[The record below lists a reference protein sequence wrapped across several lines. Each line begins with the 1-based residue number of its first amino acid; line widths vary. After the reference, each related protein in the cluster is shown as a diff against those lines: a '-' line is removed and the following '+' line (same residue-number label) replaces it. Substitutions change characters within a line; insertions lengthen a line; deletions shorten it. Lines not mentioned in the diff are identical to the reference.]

1 MSITLAKTAG
11 FCFGVDRG
19 VTLVYRLLSE
29 GKRVCT
35 LGPIIHNPQVV
46 EDFKKRGVRI
56 VSAPEEVMPDE
67 VMVIRS
73 HGVAADVYKKADALG
88 VKYEDATCPF
98 VAKIHRIVAGC
109 KSDELV
115 FLAGDPD
122 HPEVKGICGHAVCP
136 TIVFRTPEE
145 LIQID
150 KAHPEYR
157 KKPVTFAAQT
167 TFQAD
172 LWQECARTAKK
183 VYTNPKIFDTICN
196 ATDERQSE
204 AKEIASRS
212 DFMIVIGGRHSSNT
226 KKLSEVCSAHCPTLL
241 IETAKELPESML
253 LASSHI
259 GVTAGASTP
268 AYIIKEVFKT
278 MSEMLENQGVVNEE
292 AGKEDFAELLEQSL
306 NEKLYTGKRVKG
318 VVTSIQ
324 PNEVLVD
331 VGAKQAGFVALSE
344 LTDDPS
350 LKAEDVVKVGDEIN
364 LAVIKVN
371 DQEGTVMLSKKR
383 CDAEEGFEEIVKA
396 HEEGTVLTGTVV
408 DVVRGG
414 VLVLTNNV
422 RVFVPAS
429 QASGS
434 RVEDLSTLLK
444 KEVRYKIIEVN
455 ENRRRAVGSVRA
467 VIREERAAKQAAFWE
482 SVEVGQ
488 VFHGEVK
495 SLTSY
500 GAFVDLGAVDGM
512 IHITELSWKR
522 IKHPS
527 EVVKVGDMVEVYV
540 KDIDKEAKK
549 ISLGYKKSEDNP
561 WNIFLS
567 KCHIGDVITAKIAS
581 LTPFGA
587 FAEIIPG
594 VDGLIHISQISTE
607 RVEKAGDVL
616 SVGQEVNV
624 KITDI
629 DVERKRISLSIR
641 ALLEEAAAAKAE
653 AAAAEPE
660 DTVYYST
667 EDPKPEAEPE
677 EPSAE

>member
-1 MSITLAKTAG
+1 MSIRLAKTAG
-11 FCFGVDRG
+11 FCFGVNRG
-19 VTLVYRLLSE
+19 VTLVYRLLNE
-29 GKRVCT
+29 GKQVCT

-46 EDFKKRGVRI
+46 DDLAKRGVRI
-56 VSAPEEVMPDE
+56 VESPAEVNENE
-67 VMVIRS
+67 VLVIRS
-73 HGVAADVYKKADALG
+73 HGVSADVYREIAERG
-88 VKYEDATCPF
+88 ITYEDATCPF
-98 VAKIHRIVAGC
+98 VAKIHRIVSSC
-109 KSDELV
+109 HHENDMV
-115 FLAGDPD
+115 FLAGDPQ
-122 HPEVKGICGHAVCP
+122 HPEVVGICGHSGCP
-136 TIVFRTPEE
+136 TVVFRRPED
-145 LIQID
+145 LLQID
-150 KAHPEYR
+150 KEHPEYR
-157 KKPVTFAAQT
+157 QKDISFVAQT
-167 TFQAD
+167 TFQTD
-172 LWQECARTAKK
+172 LWQECVKTAKK

-196 ATDERQSE
+196 ATEERQSE
-204 AKEIASRS
+204 AKQIASEV
-212 DFMIVIGGRHSSNT
+212 DLMVVIGGRHSSNT
-226 KKLSEVCSAHCPTLL
+226 KKLSEVCSAQCETIL
-241 IETAKELPESML
+241 IETAQELPKSML
-253 LASSHI
+253 LTPKRI

-268 AYIIKEVFKT
+268 AYIIKEVFQT
-278 MSEMLENQGVVNEE
+278 MSELLENEGVVSAE

-318 VVTSIQ
+318 VVTSVQ

-331 VGAKQAGFVALSE
+331 VGAKQAGIVTLSE
-344 LTDDPS
+344 LTSNPG

-364 LAVIKVN
+364 LSVIKVN

-396 HEEGTVLTGTVV
+396 YEEGTVLTGTVV

-414 VLVLTNNV
+414 VLVLTNHV

-434 RVEDLSTLLK
+434 RVEDLSVLLK
-444 KEVRYKIIEVN
+444 KEVRFKIIEVN
-455 ENRRRAVGSVRA
+455 EGRRRAVGSVRA

-482 SVEVGQ
+482 SVAIGQ
-488 VFHGEVK
+488 VFTGEVK

-527 EVVKVGDMVEVYV
+527 EIVKVGDVIEVYV

-549 ISLGYKKSEDNP
+549 ISLGYKKAEDNP

-567 KCHIGDVITAKIAS
+567 KCHVNDIISVKIAS

-587 FAEIIPG
+587 FAEIVPG

-607 RVEKAGDVL
+607 RVEKASDVL

-629 DVERKRISLSIR
+629 DEERKRISLSMR
-641 ALLEEAAAAKAE
+641 ALAEEEAAAAASQSAE
-653 AAAAEPE
+653 DE
-660 DTVYYST
+660 VYYST
-667 EDPKPEAEPE
+667 ETADAEAAE
-677 EPSAE
+677 ETQE